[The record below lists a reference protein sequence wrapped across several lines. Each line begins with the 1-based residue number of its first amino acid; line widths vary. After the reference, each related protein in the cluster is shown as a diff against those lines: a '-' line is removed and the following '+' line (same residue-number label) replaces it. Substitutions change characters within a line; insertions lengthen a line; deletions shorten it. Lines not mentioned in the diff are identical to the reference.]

1 MLLLLTSDVMP
12 RTTLNLDPSVL
23 EGLKARQRAEGK
35 SLGAVASEL
44 LAQALEA
51 GSTDPPPL
59 RWASRAMGEPTVD
72 LEDKAAVWAVLDER

>member
-1 MLLLLTSDVMP
+1 MT

-44 LAQALEA
+44 LAQALETGA
-51 GSTDPPPL
+51 TDLPPL
-59 RWASRAMGEPTVD
+59 RWASHVMGEPTVD